1 MTRNFKGWLMAVI
14 FGLPIFLLAFIGFL
28 YFGNC
33 GFNNDCSQAGLAPI
47 LHTPIPTIYPAT
59 LPVQSRI
66 NAESGQGKC
75 VVSAQ
80 VLLSAWVND
89 GYPETDQFS
98 FTDNRGASCQATF
111 KELKIVFSEANLWYQ
126 GALACVSC
134 HNADVAN
141 ASANLDLSSYP
152 GIIAGSRRTADSST
166 GNDILGGGDW
176 EASLLNDMLFIK
188 QEMPLGRTPGSV
200 DEGGPVVLVGQQ
212 K

>member
-33 GFNNDCSQAGLAPI
+33 GFNNDCSQASLAPI
-47 LHTPIPTIYPAT
+47 LHTPIPTIFPAT
-59 LPVQSRI
+59 LPVQSRN

-75 VVSAQ
+75 VVSAE

-111 KELKIVFSEANLWYQ
+111 KELQVVFSEANLWYQ

-141 ASANLDLSSYP
+141 ASANLDLSSYA
-152 GIIAGSRRTADSST
+152 GVIAGSRRTADSST